1 MKIRLP
7 SFRTQILLVV
17 LFLVFNSVLFYRN
30 YFLDSLQNFTA
41 EVETL
46 NTRDDF
52 NRLYQKYAPE
62 LNEAQRKIFKED
74 MEKILAAEWQ
84 KGLAREMFQKEVA
97 LYSKFIFVFLTLAV
111 LLLFFISFNL
121 ITRPL
126 QRLQRT
132 TQQLSRG
139 NWNIQVPESPFSPL
153 NDLIVSFNTMIREL
167 EVSRNKIIQAEKEAA
182 WRDMARIMA
191 HEIKN
196 PLTPIRLSLERLQHK
211 FTSGAKDL
219 KTVFD
224 HVTTVIQEEVNNLQ
238 KLASEFS
245 QFAKL
250 PPAVPAH
257 YDLNAQVQELT
268 APYQSQADFTL
279 HLDPNLPTFFGDKDQ
294 LKQVITNLIQNS
306 IQSAENPCHIQLTTR
321 VDRGGI
327 TILFQD
333 NGKGIPAEDLA
344 KIFDPYFTRRTKGTG
359 LGLSIVKRVVE
370 SHDGTINVA
379 SDVGTGTRFTLH
391 FPTKDKR

>member
-30 YFLDSLQNFTA
+30 YFLDSLQNFTM
-41 EVETL
+41 EVEML

-52 NRLYQKYAPE
+52 NRLYQQYGPE
-62 LNEAQRKIFKED
+62 LSEAQRKAFKED
-74 MEKILAAEWQ
+74 MEKILVAEAQ

-111 LLLFFISFNL
+111 LVLFFISFNL

-126 QRLQRT
+126 QRLQRA
-132 TQQLSRG
+132 TQQLSQG

-211 FTSGAKDL
+211 FSSGAKDI
-219 KTVFD
+219 KTVFN
-224 HVTTVIQEEVNNLQ
+224 HVTAVIQEEVNNLQ

-250 PPAVPAH
+250 PAAVPAP
-257 YDLNAQVQELT
+257 YDLNAQLQELT
-268 APYQSQADFTL
+268 TLYQSQANFTL
-279 HLDPNLPTFFGDKDQ
+279 HLDPDLSTFFGDKDQ
-294 LKQVITNLIQNS
+294 LKQVFTNLILNS
-306 IQSAENPCHIQLTTR
+306 IQSSDDQCHIEISTQRT
-321 VDRGGI
+321 RGGI
-327 TILFQD
+327 TITFQD
-333 NGKGIPAEDLA
+333 NGKGILPEDLA

-359 LGLSIVKRVVE
+359 LGLSIVKRIVE
-370 SHDGTINVA
+370 SHDGSIEVH
-379 SDVGTGTRFTLH
+379 SEVGTGTRFTLH
-391 FPTKDKR
+391 FPIKDEH